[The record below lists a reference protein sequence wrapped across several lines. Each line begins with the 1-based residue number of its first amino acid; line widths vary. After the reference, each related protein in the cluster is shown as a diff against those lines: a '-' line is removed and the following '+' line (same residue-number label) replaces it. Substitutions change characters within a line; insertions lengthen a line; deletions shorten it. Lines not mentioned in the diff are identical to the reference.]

1 MKGDRVCTLPAD
13 LDTDRDL
20 EIRIR
25 AEFREMPGLKLTL
38 PQASRLFNVEQVRC
52 EQILEALVTHGALST
67 CGGLVPGKWRISAG
81 SPQATRGMVTS
92 ATVPPPSRSLSSTVP
107 F

>member
-1 MKGDRVCTLPAD
+1 MKGDRLCTLPAD

-52 EQILEALVTHGALST
+52 ERILEALVIHGALSM
-67 CGGLVPGKWRISAG
+67 CGGSFLG
-81 SPQATRGMVTS
+81 SGGFLRARLTRPVGS
-92 ATVPPPSRSLSSTVP
+92 
-107 F
+107 